1 MADPFLDA
9 LTHLVDSVPG
19 VTGAAFTDLDGEE
32 IAVHPRARREALRLA
47 AAYEGIALRRLG
59 QAEVKAGR
67 TNARTLVVRGGDGAL
82 VALRVGD
89 QYQLLVQAQ
98 RGTPP
103 ERVLFEAQ
111 QTKRTLE
118 ANL

>member
-1 MADPFLDA
+1 M
-9 LTHLVDSVPG
+9 
-19 VTGAAFTDLDGEE
+19 
-32 IAVHPRARREALRLA
+32 
-47 AAYEGIALRRLG
+47 
-59 QAEVKAGR
+59 
-67 TNARTLVVRGGDGAL
+67 RGGDGAL

>member
-9 LTHLVDSVPG
+9 LKHLVQAVPG
-19 VTGAAFTDLDGEE
+19 ITGAAFTDLDGEE
-32 IAVHPRARREALRLA
+32 IAVHPRERREELRLA

-59 QAEVKAGR
+59 QAELRAGR
-67 TNARTLVVRGGDGAL
+67 TTGQSLIVRGSAGAL

-89 QYQLLVQAQ
+89 QYQILVQA
-98 RGTPP
+98 RSTTHP
-103 ERVLFEAQ
+103 EQVLFEARQ
-111 QTKRTLE
+111 VARTLE